1 MSLAI
6 VAGAAATTQD
16 VADARDANAGEIIK
30 RSRQAVGGAD
40 AVARV
45 QSLLMTGTSQIQSG
59 NELVACDVEIRILLP
74 DQYLR
79 IDTAPFGE
87 KRAGFR
93 GKTILSAVK
102 ELGRTTIPPDR
113 LKDQILQSE
122 RTRMLQLL
130 LGAAAF
136 VPAKSGA
143 TFTSV
148 AGDMST
154 FQAQATAEAGSQR
167 AAAQRAKE
175 SAGSSGS
182 ASPPANEAPT
192 FAAGYPDRYTVDVV
206 VRDAARL
213 RLTFDRETNLPA
225 RLTYANANGDDVTMT
240 FGERRVTGGL
250 NLPYRVTTTTR
261 GRVIDSLILNEIEVN
276 PVFTKAD
283 FER

>member
-113 LKDQILQSE
+113 LKDQILQ
-122 RTRMLQLL
+122 
-130 LGAAAF
+130 
-136 VPAKSGA
+136 
-143 TFTSV
+143 
-148 AGDMST
+148 
-154 FQAQATAEAGSQR
+154 
-167 AAAQRAKE
+167 
-175 SAGSSGS
+175 
-182 ASPPANEAPT
+182 
-192 FAAGYPDRYTVDVV
+192 
-206 VRDAARL
+206 
-213 RLTFDRETNLPA
+213 
-225 RLTYANANGDDVTMT
+225 
-240 FGERRVTGGL
+240 
-250 NLPYRVTTTTR
+250 
-261 GRVIDSLILNEIEVN
+261 
-276 PVFTKAD
+276 
-283 FER
+283 